1 MTPMAIVLYM
11 THKEKAGEDFLRI
24 INKEIPG
31 HTIEIY
37 SSLTALSKRLRRPM
51 LDVSVAV
58 LYAANRAELMELIYL
73 EDLLSELEVVLVLPG
88 DQQDL
93 LDKAHLLRPR
103 FIVETDNDFNQ
114 LGIVLKKMTDRYDK
128 KYGNRV
134 NE

>member
-1 MTPMAIVLYM
+1 MAIVLYM
-11 THKEKAGEDFLRI
+11 MHKEKAGDDFLRI
-24 INKEIPG
+24 INHEIPE

-58 LYAANRAELMELIYL
+58 LYASNRAELMELLYL
-73 EDLLSELEVVLVLPG
+73 KDLLSELEVVLVLPG
-88 DQQDL
+88 GQPDM
-93 LDKAHLLRPR
+93 LDKAHLLHPR
-103 FIVETDNDFNQ
+103 FIVETENDFKQ
-114 LGIVLKKMTDRYDK
+114 LGRVLRKMTDRYDK